1 MELERGA
8 CGSSHTAVFIFAC
21 GNFPCVYGKVIEG
34 HRQTLFIQRLVI
46 FFFSRNMTFSYRD
59 SFS

>member
-34 HRQTLFIQRLVI
+34 HRQTLFIQTSYL
-46 FFFSRNMTFSYRD
+46 FFFLAI
-59 SFS
+59 